1 MDDDEDCNVVVND
14 EDSGSDGE
22 ADVVDD
28 EDDDGEG
35 QLSSNGSSD
44 STPRDD
50 EFDNLS
56 IENDICL
63 RDSQYRNQPSNT
75 EVPRRQDQDDDA
87 DFEDNFILHSEEV
100 KDERCSENSP
110 NKNMRHMG
118 RIGFSS
124 IGSYSNMLRTD

>member
-1 MDDDEDCNVVVND
+1 MVND
-14 EDSGSDGE
+14 EESGSDGE

-28 EDDDGEG
+28 EDDDEEG

-63 RDSQYRNQPSNT
+63 RDS
-75 EVPRRQDQDDDA
+75 
-87 DFEDNFILHSEEV
+87 
-100 KDERCSENSP
+100 
-110 NKNMRHMG
+110 
-118 RIGFSS
+118 
-124 IGSYSNMLRTD
+124 

>member
-28 EDDDGEG
+28 EDDDDEG